1 MLAVG
6 GVRRGGR
13 RRPALLRRAAATR
26 SCIFRRST
34 AARAVFGAV
43 DGTTQIAEAP
53 QEQHALWSRRVHFS
67 EVPSR
72 QGRRLLQRGATA
84 ATPPRHAPRRR
95 GVCHHASLPAAK
107 YALTPAMVRR
117 HTAPPNTLIVTFA
130 NPQHGAFA
138 LNWARLL
145 DGLGLPSLV
154 GTAARLDV
162 ERELRA
168 AGAGVFCAD
177 GPLMQANGQA
187 GRWAEVAPLLGY
199 GVDVLLSDADVA
211 WIRNPLPYFAAA
223 RRAHPAA
230 DLLMLTDRAFN
241 NYATAPLPAAA
252 ARRPRAAAAAGPATE
267 AAAAKARASLA
278 GDLDLEDAY
287 DSSISYNIGVIYM
300 YAGSHHQRTGAG
312 ANPNAN
318 ASLASLF
325 EAWVGAVRDDEHKGA
340 GGLSVW
346 DQAPI
351 NDRVLKRG
359 MGRHPTDPALVSIF
373 GGRLAM
379 GVLPMLQFTTSF
391 TYFIHRARRESLG
404 CRPYAL
410 HAIFAHGKDEPRK
423 RMIFRE
429 EMLWHD
435 PPEYYNTG
443 SFLSYE
449 PDAPPPHLQKEGG
462 FELIV
467 HQLRTFQSALA
478 LAAALGR
485 ALVLPSLRC
494 GAAPMA
500 YPCYAW
506 YHRAYAHFGFN
517 LGKTPMPEVCPIYY
531 WFDAGGAERDG
542 LAIREPSFLRNPRT
556 PANVSHDVAT
566 LTLCARRNETGCRG
580 GAPSSRRAVVAPA
593 RTSAAALRA
602 ALRAAGAASARVLS
616 VRGMRLLQLSDAE
629 GGETSGAA
637 DEGKARQAGGGQVL
651 ARQLVHRL
659 RGDAE
664 GGVGGRPQPH
674 DRPRARALL
683 PRRGAAEAR
692 LSEGAPI
699 LGGGDLLQR
708 HPRRLPAVRAARRDR
723 ECERDGLVCAAVAPR
738 VGEPGAA
745 RGAAVDPRQVPLRP
759 PAVQRERPQAVA
771 VR

>member
-1 MLAVG
+1 M
-6 GVRRGGR
+6 
-13 RRPALLRRAAATR
+13 
-26 SCIFRRST
+26 
-34 AARAVFGAV
+34 
-43 DGTTQIAEAP
+43 
-53 QEQHALWSRRVHFS
+53 HFS

-72 QGRRLLQRGATA
+72 QGRRLLQRGAHRRHA
-84 ATPPRHAPRRR
+84 ARATRAAPARRVPPRVAAGGEVRADAGDGAP
-95 GVCHHASLPAAK
+95 
-107 YALTPAMVRR
+107 

-252 ARRPRAAAAAGPATE
+252 ARRPRARGGGGGPGDRGGGRE
-267 AAAAKARASLA
+267 GARASLA

-312 ANPNAN
+312 ANNANAN

-580 GAPSSRRAVVAPA
+580 GATSSSRAVVAPA

-637 DEGKARQAGGGQVL
+637 DEGKGPTS
-651 ARQLVHRL
+651 
-659 RGDAE
+659 
-664 GGVGGRPQPH
+664 GR
-674 DRPRARALL
+674 RPSTRAAT
-683 PRRGAAEAR
+683 
-692 LSEGAPI
+692 GAPT
-699 LGGGDLLQR
+699 
-708 HPRRLPAVRAARRDR
+708 AR
-723 ECERDGLVCAAVAPR
+723 
-738 VGEPGAA
+738 
-745 RGAAVDPRQVPLRP
+745 
-759 PAVQRERPQAVA
+759 
-771 VR
+771 

>member
-1 MLAVG
+1 MLAGPAAVAADVPLPRFF
-6 GVRRGGR
+6 GVPP
-13 RRPALLRRAAATR
+13 PAHALSQPRLQL
-26 SCIFRRST
+26 SS
-34 AARAVFGAV
+34 V
-43 DGTTQIAEAP
+43 DGTTQIAEVPAEAQFLESP
-53 QEQHALWSRRVHFS
+53 RVHFS

-300 YAGSHHQRTGAG
+300 YAGSNHQRTGAG

-359 MGRHPTDPALVSIF
+359 MGRHPTDPSLVSIF

-435 PPEYYNTG
+435 PPEYYSAG

-580 GAPSSRRAVVAPA
+580 GAPSSSRDVVAPA

-629 GGETSGAA
+629 GDGTVGAA
-637 DEGKARQAGGGQVL
+637 EEGKGADKRA
-651 ARQLVHRL
+651 AAKYS
-659 RGDAE
+659 RGNWCTDCAVTRKAAS
-664 GGVGGRPQPH
+664 VGDLNRTTVRELEH
-674 DRPRARALL
+674 FCR
-683 PRRGAAEAR
+683 AEAR
-692 LSEGAPI
+692 LK
-699 LGGGDLLQR
+699 LGYPKERQFSAAATCCTGIHGGCR
-708 HPRRLPAVRAARRDR
+708 P
-723 ECERDGLVCAAVAPR
+723 CAPR
-738 VGEPGAA
+738 GVIGNASEMGWFAQQWLPVWASLEPPEEL
-745 RGAAVDPRQVPLRP
+745 RGTHGRFRCAHPLCSGSDHKRWP
-759 PAVQRERPQAVA
+759 
-771 VR
+771 

>member
-1 MLAVG
+1 
-6 GVRRGGR
+6 
-13 RRPALLRRAAATR
+13 
-26 SCIFRRST
+26 
-34 AARAVFGAV
+34 
-43 DGTTQIAEAP
+43 
-53 QEQHALWSRRVHFS
+53 
-67 EVPSR
+67 
-72 QGRRLLQRGATA
+72 
-84 ATPPRHAPRRR
+84 
-95 GVCHHASLPAAK
+95 
-107 YALTPAMVRR
+107 MVRR

-168 AGAGVFCAD
+168 AGAGGFCAD

-187 GRWAEVAPLLGY
+187 GRWAEVAPLLSY

-241 NYATAPLPAAA
+241 NYASAPVPAAA
-252 ARRPRAAAAAGPATE
+252 ARRPRAAAAGPATE
-267 AAAAKARASLA
+267 AAAAKRARRSR
-278 GDLDLEDAY
+278 EI
-287 DSSISYNIGVIYM
+287 SISRTRTTHPSRITSSDLHVRRITPSEDRRRREREREREPGV
-300 YAGSHHQRTGAG
+300 ALRGVGGRGARRRAQGRGQALGVGPSADQR
-312 ANPNAN
+312 PRV
-318 ASLASLF
+318 
-325 EAWVGAVRDDEHKGA
+325 EARDG
-340 GGLSVW
+340 
-346 DQAPI
+346 P
-351 NDRVLKRG
+351 
-359 MGRHPTDPALVSIF
+359 HPTDPSLVSIF

-410 HAIFAHGKDEPRK
+410 HAIFAHGKTVRK

-556 PANVSHDVAT
+556 PANVTNDVAT
-566 LTLCARRNETGCRG
+566 LTLCARRNGTGCRG
-580 GAPSSRRAVVAPA
+580 GAPSSSRAVVAPA
-593 RTSAAALRA
+593 RTSAAALR
-602 ALRAAGAASARVLS
+602 GA
-616 VRGMRLLQLSDAE
+616 
-629 GGETSGAA
+629 
-637 DEGKARQAGGGQVL
+637 AGGG
-651 ARQLVHRL
+651 R
-659 RGDAE
+659 
-664 GGVGGRPQPH
+664 GVGACSLSAGCVCFSSAMQRAVRRRA
-674 DRPRARALL
+674 RPRRVKA
-683 PRRGAAEAR
+683 PTSGRRQSIPAAT
-692 LSEGAPI
+692 GAPT
-699 LGGGDLLQR
+699 
-708 HPRRLPAVRAARRDR
+708 AR
-723 ECERDGLVCAAVAPR
+723 
-738 VGEPGAA
+738 
-745 RGAAVDPRQVPLRP
+745 
-759 PAVQRERPQAVA
+759 
-771 VR
+771 

>member
-1 MLAVG
+1 MPANA
-6 GVRRGGR
+6 RR
-13 RRPALLRRAAATR
+13 
-26 SCIFRRST
+26 
-34 AARAVFGAV
+34 
-43 DGTTQIAEAP
+43 
-53 QEQHALWSRRVHFS
+53 
-67 EVPSR
+67 
-72 QGRRLLQRGATA
+72 
-84 ATPPRHAPRRR
+84 
-95 GVCHHASLPAAK
+95 
-107 YALTPAMVRR
+107 
-117 HTAPPNTLIVTFA
+117 
-130 NPQHGAFA
+130 
-138 LNWARLL
+138 
-145 DGLGLPSLV
+145 
-154 GTAARLDV
+154 
-162 ERELRA
+162 ERE
-168 AGAGVFCAD
+168 
-177 GPLMQANGQA
+177 
-187 GRWAEVAPLLGY
+187 
-199 GVDVLLSDADVA
+199 
-211 WIRNPLPYFAAA
+211 
-223 RRAHPAA
+223 
-230 DLLMLTDRAFN
+230 
-241 NYATAPLPAAA
+241 
-252 ARRPRAAAAAGPATE
+252 
-267 AAAAKARASLA
+267 
-278 GDLDLEDAY
+278 
-287 DSSISYNIGVIYM
+287 
-300 YAGSHHQRTGAG
+300 
-312 ANPNAN
+312 
-318 ASLASLF
+318 LASLF

-359 MGRHPTDPALVSIF
+359 MGRHPTDPSLVSIF

-391 TYFIHRARRESLG
+391 TYFIHRARRESVG

-435 PPEYYNTG
+435 PPEYYSTG

-556 PANVSHDVAT
+556 PANVSQDVAT
-566 LTLCARRNETGCRG
+566 LTLRAPQRGAVAAARPH
-580 GAPSSRRAVVAPA
+580 APPSSRRRARRRRRCGRRCGRRARRRRACSRCAGCVCSSSAMQRVVRRRA
-593 RTSAAALRA
+593 RPDEAETRQEDGGEVL
-602 ALRAAGAASARVLS
+602 AASWC
-616 VRGMRLLQLSDAE
+616 
-629 GGETSGAA
+629 TSC
-637 DEGKARQAGGGQVL
+637 AG
-651 ARQLVHRL
+651 
-659 RGDAE
+659 AE

-683 PRRGAAEAR
+683 PRRRRGFE
-692 LSEGAPI
+692 
-699 LGGGDLLQR
+699 LGYPKEHSNSR
-708 HPRRLPAVRAARRDR
+708 RRLPPRPHQRRARRA
-723 ECERDGLVCAAVAPR
+723 RDADDEGWR
-738 VGEPGAA
+738 A
-745 RGAAVDPRQVPLRP
+745 RGAGLRSASAPACGRAWSRPRNCVGPRRPARP
-759 PAVQRERPQAVA
+759 PAVRQQLLTTTRSERY
-771 VR
+771 VRLESR